1 VADDD
6 LLRRLRQFETRFF
19 PRFER
24 HYRHLVDE
32 GQKPRTLFIGC
43 SDSRVVPD
51 LLTGASPGELFVV
64 RNVGN
69 LVPPYDV
76 DGQVHAAAAAI
87 EYAVQKL
94 EVQEIVVCGPSHCG
108 AIAALYGDP
117 IPNAPHL
124 NGWLEHARDAV
135 LPVTVSADALR
146 RPEQRSIILQLE
158 RLMTYP
164 MVAERFARGALFLHG
179 WHYLIAE
186 GLNSK
191 IQTVTKA
198 ACGFRSFENFKTAIF
213 FHCGGLRLYPVT
225 HAIPG

>member
-1 VADDD
+1 MAEDD
-6 LLRRLRQFETRFF
+6 LLRRLRQFETRHF

-24 HYRHLVDE
+24 HYRQLVDE

-51 LLTGASPGELFVV
+51 LLTGSSPGELFVA

-69 LVPPYDV
+69 LVPPYESS
-76 DGQVHAAAAAI
+76 GEFHGTAAAI
-87 EYAVQKL
+87 EFAVLKL
-94 EVQEIVVCGPSHCG
+94 EVQEIVVCGHSHCG

-124 NGWLEHARDAV
+124 NGWLDHARDAV
-135 LPVTVSADALR
+135 LPVTVSEDALR
-146 RPEQRSIILQLE
+146 RTEQRSIILQLE

-164 MVAERFARGALFLHG
+164 MVAERVERDTLFLHG

-186 GLNSK
+186 GRILILDIDSGEFVPTEEAAAT
-191 IQTVTKA
+191 QTNT
-198 ACGFRSFENFKTAIF
+198 
-213 FHCGGLRLYPVT
+213 
-225 HAIPG
+225 